1 MTVKL
6 LIVEDHQDLVKS
18 LEKGLKLEGYS
29 VDVAHDGLEGEYYI
43 RNWDYDGIVLDL
55 MLPGKNGLE
64 LLGIVR
70 EKGNTPVL
78 ILTAKD
84 GVEDRVKGLDLGADD
99 YLVKPFSYQELKARL
114 RAIVR
119 RSGGNASSVVTH
131 GDLEMNC
138 SNKRVSLAGQPVTL
152 TAREYSVLEIFMQ
165 RKGEVVS
172 RSYLYDRL
180 GDSDEDTFSNT
191 VDVMICKLRRKI
203 GKGVIET
210 RRGHGYIIGAS

>member
-1 MTVKL
+1 MPVKL
-6 LIVEDHQDLVKS
+6 LIVEDHKDLLKS

-29 VDVAHDGLEGEYYI
+29 VDIAGDGSEGEYFI
-43 RNWDYDGIVLDL
+43 KNWDYDGIILDL

-64 LLGIVR
+64 LLEIIR

-84 GVEDRVKGLDLGADD
+84 GIDDRVKGLDMGADD

-119 RSGGNASSVVTH
+119 RSSGNASSVITH
-131 GDLEMNC
+131 GDLTMNC
-138 SNKRVSLAGQPVTL
+138 MDKTVFQAGKPVPL
-152 TAREYSVLEIFMQ
+152 TAREYSVFEIFMQ

-172 RSYLYDRL
+172 RTFLYDRL
-180 GDSDEDTFSNT
+180 GDADEDTFSNT
-191 VDVMICKLRRKI
+191 IDVMICKLRRKI
-203 GKGVIET
+203 GKDVIET
-210 RRGHGYIIGAS
+210 RRGHGYIIGTS